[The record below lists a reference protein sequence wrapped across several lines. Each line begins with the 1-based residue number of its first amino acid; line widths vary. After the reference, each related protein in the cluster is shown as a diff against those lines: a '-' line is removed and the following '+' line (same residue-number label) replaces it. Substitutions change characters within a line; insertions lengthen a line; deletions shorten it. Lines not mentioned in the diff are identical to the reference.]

1 MRARSVKKIRNV
13 VYTCIILHNM
23 ILKDD
28 GKAIA
33 PVHIRD
39 PPVEPA
45 LDDTVL
51 GELLN
56 EDTHW
61 RLKHDLIDHLA
72 SQDLPHLLADSD
84 ED

>member
-1 MRARSVKKIRNV
+1 
-13 VYTCIILHNM
+13 M
-23 ILKDD
+23 ILKDE
-28 GKAIA
+28 GRAIA

-51 GELLN
+51 GELMD

-72 SQDLPHLLADSD
+72 SQDLPHLLVDSD
-84 ED
+84 EDYLFYFKLM